1 MENLGLFRTD
11 LLDSMNTNEFQ
22 FFAHGFRKN
31 LKPWY
36 NKDAVTKLGLISLNR
51 SNVFISQ
58 MVTGL

>member
-11 LLDSMNTNEFQ
+11 HLDSMNVNTNEFQ

-36 NKDAVTKLGLISLNR
+36 NKDAQWLS
-51 SNVFISQ
+51 
-58 MVTGL
+58 